1 MRFVH
6 PYLFYVT
13 YRFHVEK
20 AREQGFR
27 IEDTYE
33 NKFHKEPFIMHH
45 LYAQYFHPDTLNERV
60 RNVAFYRR
68 TRTIFKGFRVPDWA
82 QAQNH
87 EEWNTDT
94 YSRQA
99 WDNALHD
106 LEAEMTPM
114 AYQQRRNEGN
124 PLQWFRLETII
135 GGHGARMFYNEVP
148 KLSWR
153 QQGGYLTET
162 NDEREKERALYSFTH
177 ANQDRQLMFGM
188 DTTTPEGQDEYRRE
202 YEALC
207 EMAPEM
213 LKKEDM
219 VFPHQRPARI
229 STEPHFR
236 RVW

>member
-45 LYAQYFHPDTLNERV
+45 LYAQYFHPDTLTERV

-162 NDEREKERALYSFTH
+162 NDEREKERALYSFSH

-202 YEALC
+202 Y
-207 EMAPEM
+207 
-213 LKKEDM
+213 
-219 VFPHQRPARI
+219 
-229 STEPHFR
+229 
-236 RVW
+236 